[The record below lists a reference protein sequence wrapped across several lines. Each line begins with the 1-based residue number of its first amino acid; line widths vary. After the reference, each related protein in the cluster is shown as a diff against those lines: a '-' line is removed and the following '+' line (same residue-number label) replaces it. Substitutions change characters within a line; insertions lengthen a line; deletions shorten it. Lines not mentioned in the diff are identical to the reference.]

1 MASEISKILSRLL
14 VRVAFVFEPVTP
26 RLVSYYIGRT
36 MKKWKQRNLILD
48 YKTRTKRLGKFHYK
62 TQIDVNLNS
71 EQTAYILDKW
81 TNKLKNARRWLS
93 AGREKGQCEDN
104 NRSGSQRAINGR
116 YERSHYE
123 HVHSDTRYNEK

>member
-1 MASEISKILSRLL
+1 MASEISRRISRLL

-62 TQIDVNLNS
+62 IQIDVNLNS
-71 EQTAYILDKW
+71 QQTAHILDKW

-93 AGREKGQCEDN
+93 AR
-104 NRSGSQRAINGR
+104 R
-116 YERSHYE
+116 
-123 HVHSDTRYNEK
+123 